1 MPAAPVA
8 AAPAEAAPVPEPKV
22 PEAPPLSE
30 AELDAM
36 FQGQPEP
43 EPVESLV
50 SEEPTGEEPTDLE
63 KIPDPEPIP
72 QVLTSADT
80 EAAPP
85 KKLWVKLVA
94 AGVAGLVVIGGVAGL
109 FFARTTIMT
118 ALPWT
123 KSLYDKVGLSGEVLG
138 AGLDIRGV
146 KSDRETEGGI
156 DILIVRGVIANISDT
171 TRDVPLIRVAL
182 FDASG
187 KEVQSTVVPPLKPQI
202 EPAGNIGF
210 RARLPDPSPLARRLE
225 VTFTDKDPKAAP
237 ASTPPEKTKAN

>member
-1 MPAAPVA
+1 MPAAEDTGPKE
-8 AAPAEAAPVPEPKV
+8 APA
-22 PEAPPLSE
+22 LSE

-36 FQGQPEP
+36 FQDQPEP

-50 SEEPTGEEPTDLE
+50 SEEPTEEEAVDPE

-80 EAAPP
+80 DAAPP
-85 KKLWVKLVA
+85 QKLWVKLVA
-94 AGVAGLVVIGGVAGL
+94 ASVAGIVIIGSAAGL
-109 FFARTTIMT
+109 FFARASIMA

-123 KSLYDKVGLSGEVLG
+123 KSIYDKVGLSGEVLG

-146 KSDRETEGGI
+146 KSDRETEGGV
-156 DILIVRGVIANISDT
+156 DILIVRGVIANISDKP
-171 TRDVPLIRVAL
+171 RDVPLIRVAL

-225 VTFTDKDPKAAP
+225 VTFTDKDPKAAKDAP
-237 ASTPPEKTKAN
+237 APKPAG

>member
-1 MPAAPVA
+1 
-8 AAPAEAAPVPEPKV
+8 
-22 PEAPPLSE
+22 
-30 AELDAM
+30 M
-36 FQGQPEP
+36 FQDQPEP

-50 SEEPTGEEPTDLE
+50 SEEPTEEEPIDPE

-72 QVLTSADT
+72 QVLTSQDT

-94 AGVAGLVVIGGVAGL
+94 AGVAGLAIIGTAAGL
-109 FFARTTIMT
+109 FFARASIMA

-146 KSDRETEGGI
+146 KSDRETEAGI
-156 DILIVRGVIANISDT
+156 DILIVRGVIANISDKP
-171 TRDVPLIRVAL
+171 RDVPLIRVAL
-182 FDASG
+182 YDASG
-187 KEVQSTVVPPLKPQI
+187 KEVQSTIVPPLKPQI

-225 VTFTDKDPKAAP
+225 VTFTDKDPRAAP
-237 ASTPPEKTKAN
+237 KDAPAGTPPEKAKAN

>member
-1 MPAAPVA
+1 
-8 AAPAEAAPVPEPKV
+8 
-22 PEAPPLSE
+22 
-30 AELDAM
+30 M
-36 FQGQPEP
+36 FQDQPEP
-43 EPVESLV
+43 ELIESLV
-50 SEEPTGEEPTDLE
+50 SEKPTEEEAVDPE

-72 QVLTSADT
+72 QVLTSTDT

-85 KKLWVKLVA
+85 RKLWVKLVA
-94 AGVAGLVVIGGVAGL
+94 ASVAGLAVIGAVAGL
-109 FFARTTIMT
+109 FFARTAIMA

-156 DILIVRGVIANISDT
+156 DILIVRGVIANVSDT

-182 FDASG
+182 FDAGG

-225 VTFTDKDPKAAP
+225 VTFTDKDPTAAP
-237 ASTPPEKTKAN
+237 KDAPAGTPPAPAKAN